1 MKYISTKLCTA
12 ALIACTLCTSSVPV
26 LAYSETEPVEEIVP
40 RNIET
45 WSGSASWVDGDRSEV
60 VVVGVMT
67 YANGNW
73 GARGEIHKATG
84 SWEGARITQALCSP
98 SKKTVTLT
106 IKGPRTI
113 NIIVEVH

>member
-1 MKYISTKLCTA
+1 
-12 ALIACTLCTSSVPV
+12 
-26 LAYSETEPVEEIVP
+26 
-40 RNIET
+40 
-45 WSGSASWVDGDRSEV
+45 
-60 VVVGVMT
+60 MT